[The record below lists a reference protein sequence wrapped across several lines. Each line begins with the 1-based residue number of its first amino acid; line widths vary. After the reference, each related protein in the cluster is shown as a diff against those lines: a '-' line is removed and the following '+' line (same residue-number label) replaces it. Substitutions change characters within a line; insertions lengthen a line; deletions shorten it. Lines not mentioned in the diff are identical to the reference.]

1 MAKAN
6 KQNRRIPIWA
16 YSKTQRKLR
25 YRPKPRHWRRNDL
38 KIQGCLI
45 WQEEVKLDAS
55 INEFIWERGIQ
66 KIPSKV
72 KVNAVKDEE
81 GVVKATLAEN

>member
-1 MAKAN
+1 MVEELERTYVIPLRKVKNVKRTIRAPRAVREVQNFLMKHMKA
-6 KQNRRIPIWA
+6 
-16 YSKTQRKLR
+16 
-25 YRPKPRHWRRNDL
+25 
-38 KIQGCLI
+38 
-45 WQEEVKLDAS
+45 EEVKIDAS

-81 GVVKATLAEN
+81 GIVFATLAEN

>member
-1 MAKAN
+1 MKHMKA
-6 KQNRRIPIWA
+6 
-16 YSKTQRKLR
+16 
-25 YRPKPRHWRRNDL
+25 
-38 KIQGCLI
+38 
-45 WQEEVKLDAS
+45 EEVKLDAS

-81 GVVKATLAEN
+81 GIVKATLAEN